1 MKQATTN
8 TFNINDYKDRWDE
21 PATYGQLKALA
32 SKFAKTAKGKI
43 NWQYQSQIKACLY
56 SEVKAG
62 KLTFKQANDMFA
74 KKSLPNVYKDALAA
88 YLAEQE

>member
-1 MKQATTN
+1 MTQATTK
-8 TFNINDYKDRWDE
+8 TFDINEHKDKWDD
-21 PATYGQLKALA
+21 PASYGQLKGLA
-32 SKFAKTAKGKI
+32 NKFAKTAKGDI
-43 NWQYQSQIKACLY
+43 NWAYRNQIKACLY

-74 KKSLPNVYKDALAA
+74 KKSLPKVYKDAIAA

>member
-1 MKQATTN
+1 MTQATTK
-8 TFNINDYKDRWDE
+8 TFNIDDYKDRWDE
-21 PATYGQLKALA
+21 PATYGQLGGLA

-62 KLTFKQANDMFA
+62 KLTFKQAHDMFA
-74 KKSLPNVYKDALAA
+74 KKSLPKVYKDAIAA
-88 YLAEQE
+88 YLAEQQ

>member
-1 MKQATTN
+1 MTQATTK
-8 TFNINDYKDRWDE
+8 TFDINDYKDRWDD
-21 PATYGQLKALA
+21 PATYSQCGGLA

-43 NWQYQSQIKACLY
+43 NWRYQSQIKACLY

-74 KKSLPNVYKDALAA
+74 KKSLPKVYKDAIAA

>member
-8 TFNINDYKDRWDE
+8 TFDINEYKDRWDD
-21 PATYGQLKALA
+21 PASYSQLKGLA
-32 SKFAKTAKGKI
+32 NKFAKTAKGKI

-56 SEVKAG
+56 SHSKAG

-74 KKSLPNVYKDALAA
+74 KKSLPKVYKDAINS

>member
-8 TFNINDYKDRWDE
+8 TFDINEYKDRCDD
-21 PATYGQLKALA
+21 PASYSQLKGLA
-32 SKFAKTAKGKI
+32 NKFAKTAKGKI

-74 KKSLPNVYKDALAA
+74 KKSLPKVYKDAIAA

>member
-21 PATYGQLKALA
+21 PATYGQCGGLA
-32 SKFAKTAKGKI
+32 SKFAKTAKGI
-43 NWQYQSQIKACLY
+43 NWRYQSQIKACLY
-56 SEVKAG
+56 SHSKAG

-74 KKSLPNVYKDALAA
+74 KKSLPKVYKDAINS

>member
-8 TFNINDYKDRWDE
+8 TFNIDDYKDRWDE
-21 PATYGQLKALA
+21 PATYGQLGGLA
-32 SKFAKTAKGKI
+32 SKFAKTAKGI
-43 NWQYQSQIKACLY
+43 NWRYQSQIKACLY
-56 SEVKAG
+56 SHSKTG

-74 KKSLPNVYKDALAA
+74 KKSLPKVYKDAINS

>member
-21 PATYGQLKALA
+21 PATYGQCGGLA
-32 SKFAKTAKGKI
+32 SKFAKTAKGI

-56 SEVKAG
+56 SQAKAG

-74 KKSLPNVYKDALAA
+74 KKSLPKGYKDAINS

>member
-1 MKQATTN
+1 MKQATTD
-8 TFNINDYKDRWDE
+8 TFDINDYKDRWDD
-21 PATYGQLKALA
+21 PATYGQLGGLA
-32 SKFAKTAKGKI
+32 SKFAKTAKGKV

-62 KLTFKQANDMFA
+62 KLTFKQAHDMFA
-74 KKSLPNVYKDALAA
+74 KKSLPKVYKDAIAA

>member
-8 TFNINDYKDRWDE
+8 TFNINDYKDRWNK
-21 PATYGQLKALA
+21 PATYGQCGGLA

-74 KKSLPNVYKDALAA
+74 KKSLPKVYKDAIAA

>member
-1 MKQATTN
+1 MTQATTN
-8 TFNINDYKDRWDE
+8 TFDINEHKDRWDD
-21 PATYGQLKALA
+21 PASYGQLKALA

-43 NWQYQSQIKACLY
+43 NWQYQTQIKACLY

-74 KKSLPNVYKDALAA
+74 KKSLPKVYKDAIAA

>member
-21 PATYGQLKALA
+21 PATYGQLGGLA

-43 NWQYQSQIKACLY
+43 NWQYQSQIKACL
-56 SEVKAG
+56 
-62 KLTFKQANDMFA
+62 
-74 KKSLPNVYKDALAA
+74 
-88 YLAEQE
+88 